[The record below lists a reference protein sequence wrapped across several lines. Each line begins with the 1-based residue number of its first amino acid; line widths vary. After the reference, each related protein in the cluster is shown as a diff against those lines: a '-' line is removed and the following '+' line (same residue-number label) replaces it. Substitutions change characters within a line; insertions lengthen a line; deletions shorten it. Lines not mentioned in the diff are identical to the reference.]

1 MELDKLKEWLAE
13 TEEALSDSLGY
24 RYNKLKEGECT
35 AFNDKMILHWRHR
48 IKFIEELLESNK
60 WKEQMAKKTLVHR
73 GYHGSIEVNTDNFTL
88 SGSILFI
95 ESDFKYEGETFEKL
109 ENNFIIHVEKHIANC
124 DEKGVPVPFK
134 EK

>member
-1 MELDKLKEWLAE
+1 MAFAQNLRIFQKIMLAILSIWLCLFSE
-13 TEEALSDSLGY
+13 NFSILTKTLILGQPPSKIAMQIGIRRNY
-24 RYNKLKEGECT
+24 LY
-35 AFNDKMILHWRHR
+35 
-48 IKFIEELLESNK
+48 K

-95 ESDFKYEGETFEKL
+95 ESDFKYEGETYEKL
-109 ENNFIIHVEKHIANC
+109 ENNFIIQVEKHIANC
-124 DEKGVPVPFK
+124 DEKGVSVPFK

>member
-1 MELDKLKEWLAE
+1 
-13 TEEALSDSLGY
+13 
-24 RYNKLKEGECT
+24 
-35 AFNDKMILHWRHR
+35 
-48 IKFIEELLESNK
+48 
-60 WKEQMAKKTLVHR
+60 MAKKTLVHR

-124 DEKGVPVPFK
+124 DEKGVPVPFE